1 MKLTEENIKT
11 LLRDGIQL
19 IVRSD
24 DYRYSELEE
33 FARLSAVNETQMIL
47 VVGDNIT
54 FNEARKLAKVSCKNI
69 VLDASRE

>member
-33 FARLSAVNETQMIL
+33 FAVCRQRNANDPCRWRQHNFQRGKETRQGEL
-47 VVGDNIT
+47 QKYSV
-54 FNEARKLAKVSCKNI
+54 RCQ
-69 VLDASRE
+69 